1 MQGHGAA
8 RVGEAG
14 RGGPLPSLPGSLG
27 RWSQR
32 RSEVLKP
39 GREFTAGADCPCTG
53 ERMLLLRGL
62 TELCSPMGRGNLSE
76 TWGHHAGGWGTI
88 DAVTFTGSAS
98 LGRVNDCGPD
108 IPTLPP
114 LTVVA

>member
-1 MQGHGAA
+1 MARAGGVQGHGAA

-14 RGGPLPSLPGSLG
+14 CGGPLPSLPGSVG

-53 ERMLLLRGL
+53 ERECWFSMVLLSSAL
-62 TELCSPMGRGNLSE
+62 P
-76 TWGHHAGGWGTI
+76 WAGEI
-88 DAVTFTGSAS
+88 
-98 LGRVNDCGPD
+98 
-108 IPTLPP
+108 
-114 LTVVA
+114 